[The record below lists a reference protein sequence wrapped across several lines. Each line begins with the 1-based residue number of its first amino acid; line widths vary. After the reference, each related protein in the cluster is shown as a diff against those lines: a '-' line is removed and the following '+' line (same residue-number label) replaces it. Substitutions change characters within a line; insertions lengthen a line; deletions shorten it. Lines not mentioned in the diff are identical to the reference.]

1 MATDYSNTLLPV
13 IVSGDAATY
22 PLAREFYEAYRLT
35 SVCIVPQPIKIVEYS
50 KFIDIVN
57 TPDMKFETVRQAVL
71 TLAANNPGKTL
82 LLIANSDGMTE
93 NVARMAETAD
103 APANLVCASAPLDI
117 MLRACDKVEFA
128 RMCTEF
134 GLDTPRTEAIEL
146 AGNAPIAPTEIPFP
160 VVAKPASSAEYAY
173 LQFKGF
179 QKVYF
184 FEEQAQ
190 LDELWRGLRAAGFEG
205 TFLVQELIE
214 GDDTCIDSITMY
226 MNREGT
232 ATLLGSAQVLLED
245 HTPALY
251 GNPVTMIT
259 RPMPELW
266 EKVEKMLASVGW
278 HGFANFDLKRDP
290 KTGRALFMDFNP
302 RIGANSYYNAAAGV
316 NPMQVLVEDVIERT
330 SIVRAVRRAIIHSRC
345 PVSLARHYITDET
358 LLAEFDAVVAQGQVY
373 NPVRCPEE
381 SLRTRAVGFAM
392 EKNYIRKFRKYYP
405 EPTGQPF

>member
-1 MATDYSNTLLPV
+1 MVANYTNKLLPV

-22 PLAREFYEAYRLT
+22 PLAREFYEAYGLI

-50 KFIDIVN
+50 RFIDVIH
-57 TPDMKFETVRQAVL
+57 TPNMELSTIEKAVH
-71 TLAANNPGKTL
+71 TLATDNADKTL
-82 LLIANSDGMTE
+82 ILIANSDAMIE
-93 NVARMAETAD
+93 NVARIAKN
-103 APANLVCASAPLDI
+103 APENLICASAPLEV
-117 MLRACDKVEFA
+117 MLRACDKVEFS
-128 RMCTEF
+128 RMCGEF
-134 GLDTPRTEAIEL
+134 GLDTPRTEVIRLAGSEPIEPTAIE
-146 AGNAPIAPTEIPFP
+146 FP
-160 VVAKPASSAEYAY
+160 VVAKPASSSEYAY

-184 FEEQAQ
+184 FEDQAQ
-190 LDELWRGLRAAGFEG
+190 LDALWADLRAVGFEG

-226 MNREGT
+226 INRDGV
-232 ATLLGSAQVLLED
+232 ATLMGSAQVILED

-266 EKVEKMLASVGW
+266 EKVAKMLASVGW

-290 KTGRALFMDFNP
+290 KTGRSLFMDFNP

-316 NPMQVLVEDVIERT
+316 NPMQVLIEDVVEHSDTARQVER
-330 SIVRAVRRAIIHSRC
+330 SIIHSRC
-345 PVSLARHYITDET
+345 PVSLARRYISDAA
-358 LLAEFDAVVAQGQVY
+358 LLAEFDAIVAQGEVY
-373 NPVRCPEE
+373 NPVRCPHE
-381 SLRTRAVGFAM
+381 SLRTRAVGFIM
-392 EKNYIRKFRKYYP
+392 EKNYVRKFKKYYP